1 MDVKKGVT
9 GRGFGFFEFTD
20 SYGAECSIQ
29 ESSSAEEPKIWLG
42 ASEIGIKYFIPY
54 QGWKEPNLEELFG
67 TNQIVANN
75 RMHLTR
81 DQVATLLPILEVFVK
96 TGRLP

>member
-1 MDVKKGVT
+1 MELKKKPT
-9 GRGFGFFEFTD
+9 GRGFNCYEFTD

-42 ASEIGIKYFIPY
+42 ASKIGLQYFIPH
-54 QGWKEPNLEELFG
+54 QGWQKPNLEELFG